1 MKKYVILLGLC
12 LSMCLSTMHMNMA
25 YADTA
30 SFQEQLAEIEGRTEL
45 LNLVIKKLTSTFKK
59 AKKQHE
65 FLVKS
70 GMSDEDIASL
80 ESAFQRKI
88 KKMINDT
95 VKQINEI

>member
-1 MKKYVILLGLC
+1 MG
-12 LSMCLSTMHMNMA
+12 LSTMHVNSV
-25 YADTA
+25 YAGEAT
-30 SFQEQLAEIEGRTEL
+30 FEEKLAEIEGRAEL
-45 LNLVIKKLTSTFKK
+45 LQLVIKKLTATYGK

-70 GMSDEDIASL
+70 GMPAEDIASL

-95 VKQINEI
+95 VKQIEAI